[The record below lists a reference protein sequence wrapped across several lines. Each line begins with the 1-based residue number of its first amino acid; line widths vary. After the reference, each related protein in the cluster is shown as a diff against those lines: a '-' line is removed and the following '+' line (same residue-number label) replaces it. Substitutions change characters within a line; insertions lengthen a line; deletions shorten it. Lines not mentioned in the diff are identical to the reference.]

1 MVASASLARVTRV
14 LVLRRDRLDKADRIE
29 VANIAGRV
37 RKLEEFLFV
46 AQVRSTCRTRCKRCV
61 VIECIVVELE
71 LLVRAEWISRVRGRV
86 WIRTCR
92 TVTVRP
98 TGRADISVRVRPPA
112 RVPSPTDVCRAEFVT
127 DRNARLWR

>member
-46 AQVRSTCRTRCKRCV
+46 SQVRSTCRTRCNRCV
-61 VIECIVVELE
+61 VSECIMVELA
-71 LLVRAEWISRVRGRV
+71 LLVRAEWMSRARGRV
-86 WIRTCR
+86 WTGTCR
-92 TVTVRP
+92 TVSVRP
-98 TGRADISVRVRPPA
+98 TGCADISVRVRPPG
-112 RVPSPTDVCRAEFVT
+112 RVP
-127 DRNARLWR
+127 